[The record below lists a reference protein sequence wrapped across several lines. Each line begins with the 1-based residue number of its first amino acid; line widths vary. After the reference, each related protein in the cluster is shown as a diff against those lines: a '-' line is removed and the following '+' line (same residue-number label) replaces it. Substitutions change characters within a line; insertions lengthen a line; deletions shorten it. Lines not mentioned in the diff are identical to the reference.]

1 MTRIDPETL
10 KAYEATQYRVDWPSG
25 GFVLQIGRRSRELA
39 RLYEETGVTSAAYLS
54 AWNPFSQLVPPEA
67 NAAAEAALEAAL
79 AGVAP
84 ILAPGWGA
92 DPSGAWPP
100 ERSTL
105 ALGLSLDE
113 ARRLA
118 RAFRQNGFVWC
129 GADATPELVL
139 MR

>member
-1 MTRIDPETL
+1 VTQIDLQTL
-10 KAYEATQYRVDWPSG
+10 QAYEATEYRVDWPSG
-25 GFVLQIGRRSRELA
+25 PFVLHVGVRSRELA
-39 RLYEETGVTSAAYLS
+39 RLYDEAGVTSAAYLS
-54 AWNPFSQLVPPEA
+54 AWNPYSQLAPPEA
-67 NAAAEAALEAAL
+67 NAAAEAALEAQL

-84 ILAPGWGA
+84 VVAPGWGA

-105 ALGLSLDE
+105 ALGLSLEE

-118 RAFRQNGFVWC
+118 EAFRQNGFVWC
-129 GADATPELVL
+129 GPDAVPRLEL

>member
-1 MTRIDPETL
+1 MTQIDQETL
-10 KAYEATQYRVDWPSG
+10 AAYEATDYRVDWPSG
-25 GFVLQIGRRSRELA
+25 VFVLKIGRPSRDLA
-39 RLYEETGVTSAAYLS
+39 RLYEAAGVTSAAYLS
-54 AWNPFSQLVPPEA
+54 AWNPYSRIAPPEA
-67 NAAAEAALEAAL
+67 NAAAQAALDARL

-84 ILAPGWGA
+84 VVAPGWGA

-113 ARRLA
+113 AKRLA
-118 RAFRQNGFVWC
+118 EAFRQNGFVWC
-129 GADATPELVL
+129 GPDATPQLVL